1 MSQTRVQWAAFVL
14 RVGLG
19 ALMLAHGLTK
29 AFVFTLPGTAAF
41 FESVGFPGF
50 LAYPVTA
57 VEIGGGIL
65 LVLGLATQWAALATV
80 PVLLGAVTV
89 HFGNGWVFNAPGGG
103 WEFPLFLVVVALAQ
117 FTLGTDGALSLGARL
132 RASRPRS
139 ESGAVISAA

>member
-1 MSQTRVQWAAFVL
+1 MSQARVQWAAFIL

-57 VEIGGGIL
+57 IEVGGGIL
-65 LVLGLATQWAALATV
+65 LLLGLATQWAALAMV

-89 HFGNGWVFNAPGGG
+89 HFGNGWVFNAPNGG
-103 WEFPLFLVVVALAQ
+103 WEFPLFLAVVALGQA
-117 FTLGTDGALSLGARL
+117 TLGTDGALSVGARL
-132 RASRPRS
+132 NALRNRP
-139 ESGAVISAA
+139 GTDAVASAA